1 MAGTNTNGN
10 LPPIMQAIASVAGLD
25 PESKKKEAS
34 LSHVGDSMVH
44 SADEL
49 HPTDFEQL
57 WIDLPTTSS
66 LTMELFVL
74 PSPDAIRRFATAR
87 NFRIVASGMRGPT
100 FNAFLA
106 ARTARKSGGTCLFL
120 AQLVF
125 DAPQRT
131 LAATFK
137 CEKRKY
143 LQTFLGALALHQLD
157 SFV

>member
-1 MAGTNTNGN
+1 MAGTNTNESA
-10 LPPIMQAIASVAGLD
+10 PIMQAIASVAGLD

-49 HPTDFEQL
+49 HQLILTL

-143 LQTFLGALALHQLD
+143 LQTFLAALALHQLD